1 MREEASISS
10 SYTQRATVAHPMS
23 DQAAIPELAPDEPG
37 AMPAAGPEG
46 RCVAL
51 AMSGGGARAAY
62 QMGVL
67 RGVMRAHPEFAPTIL
82 TGVSAG
88 AINAGY
94 LANHN
99 GSFTEAVS
107 GLGRLWRQ
115 LRTEHVFNVTGPSV
129 AKTSLTWARRLLSGG
144 SKSSRNAQALL
155 DATPLRELL
164 EREMVNHGGLV
175 TGIDTNIAAGRL
187 DAVAITSSSYTTG
200 QSVTW
205 VQGRDVEGWDRPN
218 RRAVQT
224 RIGPEHVLA
233 SASLP
238 FFFPAVKVNH
248 PAIGEGWYGDGG
260 IRLTAPLSP
269 ALHLGARKILAVS
282 TRYGRTA
289 AEADK
294 PAIDDYPPPA
304 QILGVLMNAIFLDL
318 LDQDAQ
324 VLRRINKL
332 LEAWPDGKPGPD
344 PHAGFRPVKLLVLRP
359 SQDLAKLASEFE
371 TNLPP
376 TFRFLMRGLGV
387 RETRSPDWLSMLLFE
402 PEYIG
407 LLTEIGEA
415 DAAARADEVI
425 EFLEADECQ
434 AERAAGVQKI
444 L

>member
-1 MREEASISS
+1 M
-10 SYTQRATVAHPMS
+10 
-23 DQAAIPELAPDEPG
+23 
-37 AMPAAGPEG
+37 
-46 RCVAL
+46 AL

-67 RGVMRAHPEFAPTIL
+67 RGIMRDHPEFAPSIL

-88 AINAGY
+88 AINAAY
-94 LANHN
+94 LANHI

-115 LRTEHVFNVTGPSV
+115 LRTEHVFHVTGPSV
-129 AKTSLTWARRLLSGG
+129 AISGLTWARRLFGGG
-144 SKSSRNAQALL
+144 SRSSRKAQALL

-164 EREMVNHGGLV
+164 DRELSSKDGFV
-175 TGIDTNIAAGRL
+175 TGIDTNIASGRL
-187 DAVAITSSSYTTG
+187 EALSITASSYTTG

-205 VQGRDVEGWDRPN
+205 VQGRDVEGWNRPN

-224 RIGPEHVLA
+224 QIRPEHVMA

-238 FFFPAVKVNH
+238 FFFPAVRVDH
-248 PAIGEGWYGDGG
+248 HQFGEAWYGDGG

-282 TRYGRTA
+282 TRYGRSA
-289 AEADK
+289 KEADK
-294 PAIDDYPPPA
+294 PVIDDYPPPA

-324 VLRRINKL
+324 VLRRINRL
-332 LEAWPDGKPGPD
+332 LESWPDGKPGAD
-344 PHAGFRPVKLLVLRP
+344 PHAGFRPIKLLVLRP
-359 SQDLAKLASEFE
+359 SQDLAKLATEFE
-371 TNLPP
+371 PNLPP

-402 PEYIG
+402 PGYTSR
-407 LLTEIGEA
+407 LMEIGEA
-415 DAAARADEVI
+415 DAAARSDEVA
-425 EFLEADECQ
+425 EFLSYDVHA
-434 AERAAGVQKI
+434 
-444 L
+444 